1 MGLRSQ
7 TNVGQG
13 LDRQPG
19 YKTGQ
24 KTGRKAGYKPW
35 YSLWRRIWLGLKF
48 RAWRGIKRLLR
59 RKTLLNP
66 YQNPLDSLGPWLIA
80 LVVMVI
86 AVSAGVAWGFSPDR
100 SPSPQSIPVPLLP
113 TAPPTP
119 ELSRSGRYQLNLGS
133 PQGNLSLEV
142 DSQTGGRITRF
153 ALDGRNVLQGPE
165 IDGQNYGST
174 LWVSPQAVWDWPPP
188 AAIDRAP
195 YQVTAFV
202 APSNSSYSPDYS
214 LDSSPDRVPTL
225 SLTSPPSP
233 TLGLQ
238 IHKTFRLDRTPAD
251 LSPRLTLTYSL
262 TNTQPQPV
270 SYAPWEVSRVSPTG
284 LTFYGASTDP
294 WGVAAFAAPQTQRR
308 DGVVWWDHG
317 RSGRSGYGSEREAVA
332 PGLGQSP
339 VAIGQDQKLFGDA
352 SEGWLAHLEGNLLF
366 LKVFRDT
373 AATAQAPGEGEIEV
387 YANGGQT
394 YVEMEVQGAYQR
406 LAPGQSRQWQ
416 VQWSLHRLPAALE
429 NAQAGDRAL
438 TQWVRQVVAQVAA

>member
-7 TNVGQG
+7 TTVGPG
-13 LDRQPG
+13 VDRQLG
-19 YKTGQ
+19 YKTSQ
-24 KTGRKAGYKPW
+24 KTGRKARYSPW
-35 YSLWRRIWLGLKF
+35 RKMWLGLKF

-59 RKTLLNP
+59 RKALLHP

-80 LVVMVI
+80 LVFMVV

-100 SPSPQSIPVPLLP
+100 SPSPQFLPVPLLP
-113 TAPPTP
+113 TAPQAPD
-119 ELSRSGRYQLNLGS
+119 LSPSGRYQLNLGS
-133 PQGNLSLEV
+133 PQGNLAVEV
-142 DSQTGGRITRF
+142 DAQTGGRITRF

-195 YQVTAFV
+195 YRVTAFV
-202 APSNSSYSPDYS
+202 APSNSSYS
-214 LDSSPDRVPTL
+214 LDSSPDRAPTL

-251 LSPRLTLTYSL
+251 LSPRLTLTYHL
-262 TNTQPQPV
+262 TNTQTHPV

-294 WGVAAFAAPQTQRR
+294 WGVAAFAAPPTQRR

-317 RSGRSGYGSEREAVA
+317 RSGQGAEGAAIA

-339 VAIGQDQKLFGDA
+339 GAIGPDQKLFGDA

-366 LKVFRDT
+366 LKVFDDVE
-373 AATAQAPGEGEIEV
+373 AAAQAPGEGEIEV
-387 YANGGQT
+387 YANGGRS
-394 YVEMEVQGAYQR
+394 YVEMEVQGAYER

-416 VQWSLHRLPAALE
+416 VQWSLHRLPAALAH
-429 NAQAGDRAL
+429 AQAGDRAL
-438 TQWVRQVVAQVAA
+438 TQWVRQVLAQVTA